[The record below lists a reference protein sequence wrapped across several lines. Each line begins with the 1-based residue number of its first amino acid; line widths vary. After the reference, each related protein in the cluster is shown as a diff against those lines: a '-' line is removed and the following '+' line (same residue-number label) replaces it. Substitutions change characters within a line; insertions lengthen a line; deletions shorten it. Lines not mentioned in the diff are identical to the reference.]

1 MQIQSTNHI
10 PAISIEDVADQFQS
24 WYKSKT
30 NKFTPIPSNLKELI
44 KQLFPHYSIKEILSY
59 LSISRP
65 TLLTIQKKEYE
76 NNLLNAPDTLKN
88 NLEDQNITFIPLDSL
103 KQNAGVG
110 ITTNAI
116 HTADSYSSCQIIK
129 PNGTK
134 LIIQTS
140 DPKAIIQAFLCC
152 N

>member
-65 TLLTIQKKEYE
+65 TLLTIQKKYE
-76 NNLLNAPDTLKN
+76 NNLLNASDTLKN
-88 NLEDQNITFIPLDSL
+88 NLENQNITFIPLDSL
-103 KQNAGVG
+103 KQNAEVA
-110 ITTNAI
+110 ITSNPM

-140 DPKAIIQAFLCC
+140 DQKAIIQAFLCS

>member
-59 LSISRP
+59 LSISNP
-65 TLLTIQKKEYE
+65 TLLTIQKEYE
-76 NNLLNAPDTLKN
+76 NNLSNASDTIKN

-103 KQNAGVG
+103 KQNAEVG
-110 ITTNAI
+110 ITSNPI
-116 HTADSYSSCQIIK
+116 HTAGNYSSCQIIK

-140 DPKAIIQAFLCC
+140 NPKAIIQAFLCY